1 MMRVALPSWKYIILL
16 TGFWIGALGVG
27 PLIFFVGGHQP
38 ATEREIVFAYLI
50 GVSPLLPLLPASYLV
65 VGAAESIYRIRGHVK
80 VTSRILVAVGLFTV
94 SSILLTIGIVW
105 TYVGYLSKSPIT
117 ILVSLGPC
125 IAGALLVVPSTR
137 RLVDS
142 ILEDNGS

>member
-27 PLIFFVGGHQP
+27 PLVFFVGGHQP

-65 VGAAESIYRIRGHVK
+65 VGVAESIYRIRGHVE
-80 VTSRILVAVGLFTV
+80 VTSRILVPVGLFTV
-94 SSILLTIGIVW
+94 SSLLLTIGIVW
-105 TYVGYLSKSPIT
+105 TYVGYLSGSPIT
-117 ILVSLGPC
+117 ILVSLALC

-137 RLVDS
+137 RLVNS
-142 ILEDNGS
+142 ILEDNSS

>member
-1 MMRVALPSWKYIILL
+1 MRVALPSWKYIILL

-27 PLIFFVGGHQP
+27 PLVFFVGGHQP

-65 VGAAESIYRIRGHVK
+65 VGVAESIYRIRGHVE
-80 VTSRILVAVGLFTV
+80 VTSRILVPVGLFTV
-94 SSILLTIGIVW
+94 SSLLLTIGIVW
-105 TYVGYLSKSPIT
+105 TYVGYLSGSPIT
-117 ILVSLGPC
+117 ILVSLALC

-137 RLVDS
+137 RLVNS
-142 ILEDNGS
+142 ILEDNSS